1 MGSKKYIKKIKRL
14 IRLIMKTIIVMI
26 IVRTR
31 EIENNNKQIRR
42 SRKAKE
48 NQQDH
53 AMVIISR
60 IMQ

>member
-42 SRKAKE
+42 SRKTKE
-48 NQQDH
+48 NQW
-53 AMVIISR
+53 
-60 IMQ
+60 